1 MPNDHPFNIAY
12 NDFVDVFGEE
22 GNLLIIAV
30 NDSLLFDTTNFNAWI
45 KLSDSFKLKKE
56 VNNVLHVG
64 NFPIIKKDKI
74 KKEFT
79 IDSLKNESFTSNKKI
94 TEFKALLFNDFPF
107 YENILFNKK
116 TGTIQTAIYLDKE
129 VINNIE
135 RIDFVNNIFIPSIK
149 EFEKQSNLNVRIS
162 GMPYIRT
169 MNAQNIMDEIG
180 KFVIIAICVTIFI
193 FFFFFRSYRATL
205 ITLSV
210 VITGVMWALG
220 VLGLLQFE
228 ITVLTA
234 LIPPLIIVIG
244 VP

>member
-1 MPNDHPFNIAY
+1 MSKSKSSIGWEKFARLILRNRILLLVLVLINTIFLSTQWKNIRFSYSEANLMPNDHPFNIAY

-94 TEFKALLFNDFPF
+94 TEFKVLLFNDFPF

-116 TGTIQTAIYLDKE
+116 K
-129 VINNIE
+129 
-135 RIDFVNNIFIPSIK
+135 
-149 EFEKQSNLNVRIS
+149 
-162 GMPYIRT
+162 
-169 MNAQNIMDEIG
+169 IG
-180 KFVIIAICVTIFI
+180 
-193 FFFFFRSYRATL
+193 RAH
-205 ITLSV
+205 V
-210 VITGVMWALG
+210 
-220 VLGLLQFE
+220 
-228 ITVLTA
+228 
-234 LIPPLIIVIG
+234 
-244 VP
+244 